1 MKFVQYMENKDWAQA
16 GEMLYQSR
24 ISLSEKFQVSCA
36 ELGELVAGARK
47 LGSEEGVLG
56 ARMTGAGFVGSVIV
70 LAEREKASDVVSRV
84 VEDCN
89 RIGAPLTRLRASGF
103 VAKPAGGARVIKFVT
118 D

>member
-1 MKFVQYMENKDWAQA
+1 M
-16 GEMLYQSR
+16 
-24 ISLSEKFQVSCA
+24 
-36 ELGELVAGARK
+36 
-47 LGSEEGVLG
+47 LG